1 MARGGKITRNS
12 VASAIVAATL
22 LFALLLWRRDA
33 APRLE
38 RATGAL
44 SPPVGMFNP
53 VTGTVTPGQ
62 PRAASPAVGPA
73 IVPPP
78 APDARRALEQSM
90 SGAKI
95 PLETEWQNGEVA
107 PDAGIRQRLP

>member
-1 MARGGKITRNS
+1 MPRGGKITRNS

-62 PRAASPAVGPA
+62 ARAVSPAVGPA

-78 APDARRALEQSM
+78 APDARAALEQPM
-90 SGAKI
+90 SGALI
-95 PLETEWQNGEVA
+95 RVETDWQGSELA
-107 PDAGIRQRLP
+107 PDAGPR

>member
-1 MARGGKITRNS
+1 MMISMASGGRITRNS

-22 LFALLLWRRDA
+22 LFVLLIWRRDA

-53 VTGTVTPGQ
+53 VTGTVTPSGEA
-62 PRAASPAVGPA
+62 RVVSPSVGPA

-78 APDARRALEQSM
+78 ATEAQRRSRRTMTEARAAQPRS
-90 SGAKI
+90 
-95 PLETEWQNGEVA
+95 VA
-107 PDAGIRQRLP
+107 VLDAGAP

>member
-1 MARGGKITRNS
+1 MAGGGKITRNS

-44 SPPVGMFNP
+44 NPPVGMFNP
-53 VTGTVTPGQ
+53 VTGTVTP
-62 PRAASPAVGPA
+62 PAEARVVSPTVGPA

-78 APDARRALEQSM
+78 PPGAQRALERSRIW
-90 SGAKI
+90 ATTR
-95 PLETEWQNGEVA
+95 LETARQRAEPT
-107 PDAGIRQRLP
+107 PDAGSP